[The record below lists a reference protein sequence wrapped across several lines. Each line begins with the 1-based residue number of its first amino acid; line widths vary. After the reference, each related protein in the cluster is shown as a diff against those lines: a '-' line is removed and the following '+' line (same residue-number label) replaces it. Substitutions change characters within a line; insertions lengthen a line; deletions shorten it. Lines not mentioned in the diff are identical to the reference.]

1 MRARLL
7 VGLFFIVGIISFG
20 IPAHAAVVDSQLDD
34 SAQAI
39 QPPLTDYY
47 TGIYTHLLVP
57 NYLAVGYVPP
67 HDLSFSG
74 VRFRINTSGGG
85 NYHCPEGALMQYS
98 GTSSP
103 ATWDSGVNYAG
114 IIPVSTTTPDTDGNC
129 DYITTD
135 HWGNIAPISVS
146 PFSYYVFFMAVPTSG
161 IDNWVSMSG
170 KQFASST
177 PVSLLGY
184 RPATDN
190 RYVWGTSGLDAPYF
204 EFFDTAPPPVTP
216 PTPPDPCVATN
227 TCASNVMF
235 LPGIEG
241 SRLYEDM
248 PCVSGVCET
257 KLWEPSGDTLALR
270 LSHNADGTSAN
281 TDIYEKKNG
290 IIDNAYIPVKGNIY
304 KSFIEQ
310 MNGLVT
316 AKTIKEWEA
325 IPYDWRLS
333 PEQILTSGAQ
343 IAPDKISYLV
353 ATSSPY
359 IIQELK
365 RLASSSKTG
374 KVTIIA
380 HSNGGL
386 VTKALIEKLGPEA
399 TNLVDKII
407 FVAVPQ
413 AGTPLAI
420 GALLHG
426 YGQGLP
432 VALFPY
438 ALSDSAARTLSANM
452 PMTYNLLPSAAYFTQ
467 VDTPVVTFTNESFL
481 APFRSRYGDVIHSR
495 ERLHTF
501 LVDPWRLASS
511 TTEGLN
517 YPSVGNEPL
526 LNQAETLHTD
536 LDAWTPPSGIT
547 LYEIAGWGEKTLAGI
562 DYYQG
567 VTISCDQ
574 IMGVIYRCTRTPK
587 IDYHPRI
594 VLDGDGTVVTPSA
607 LWTPGANRY
616 WVDLGKYNNQHTLS
630 APFGRQ
636 HGDILEVG
644 ELRTFLQNIIT
655 NNDANLPQYIS
666 TSTPM
671 NPNQDTELHFT
682 LHSPLTLN
690 LYDDQGRHT
699 GVSTT
704 TGELEENI
712 PGSRYM
718 KFGEVQF
725 ISAPSSIHTQLI
737 MNGFATGSFTLDAEE
752 TNGGTV
758 VASTTFAGIPSAATA
773 VVKMDVPSGGLAN
786 MGVLTVDESGN
797 GHSDIILQPKAG
809 NTVLLDITPPE
820 IQVTFSTTTKSIMF
834 VGSDDSGTTTMTT
847 STIYSTFKKNQ
858 KEKERENHGIATT
871 TVTAR
876 DDAGNTTVLTY
887 TKPSS
892 DSDERRKNIA
902 LTSVSYNGIKSDLSK
917 TSLRY
922 EWDTDKKGRYTM
934 FSAQLKTASSTVE
947 AQYQS
952 KKNLTVITTLSR
964 RSGDNEDDDETDS
977 HAIQNKFPGLV
988 IPRMQTENGS
998 VRIIY

>member
-7 VGLFFIVGIISFG
+7 TRSQYGMPLFFCAVFVFLILPISFIQAKIIVPPSSPTPDINLSLSIDSNPIENNSTVNIPTDAVLPVSISFSAVPG
-20 IPAHAAVVDSQLDD
+20 GTADWSSGGYNALDGSINSQTYVYSFYLDFYKGTLFSDATFISGEQMNLDGPTLKTNSTVSFPGPGTYSAVLYGTPYFRDYATMCPEIGSCFIPPYTLDRIRTGIARGPDFGVPPSQFYGIVTFTIPA
-34 SAQAI
+34 
-39 QPPLTDYY
+39 
-47 TGIYTHLLVP
+47 
-57 NYLAVGYVPP
+57 
-67 HDLSFSG
+67 
-74 VRFRINTSGGG
+74 
-85 NYHCPEGALMQYS
+85 
-98 GTSSP
+98 
-103 ATWDSGVNYAG
+103 
-114 IIPVSTTTPDTDGNC
+114 
-129 DYITTD
+129 
-135 HWGNIAPISVS
+135 
-146 PFSYYVFFMAVPTSG
+146 
-161 IDNWVSMSG
+161 
-170 KQFASST
+170 
-177 PVSLLGY
+177 
-184 RPATDN
+184 
-190 RYVWGTSGLDAPYF
+190 
-204 EFFDTAPPPVTP
+204 
-216 PTPPDPCVATN
+216 DPCVATN

-248 PCVSGVCET
+248 PCASGVCET

-270 LSHNADGTSAN
+270 LAHNADGTSAN
-281 TDIYEKKNG
+281 ADIYEKKNG
-290 IIDNAYIPVKGNIY
+290 VIDNAYFPVKGNIY

-325 IPYDWRLS
+325 IPYDWRLT

-353 ATSSPY
+353 ATSSPF
-359 IIQELK
+359 IIQELR

-438 ALSDSAARTLSANM
+438 ALSDGAARTLATNM
-452 PMTYNLLPSAAYFTQ
+452 PMTYNLLPSATYFTQ
-467 VDTPVVTFTNESFL
+467 VDTPVVTFTNQPFL
-481 APFRSRYGDVIHSR
+481 APFRDRYGDSIHSR

-517 YPSVGNEPL
+517 YPSVGNESL
-526 LNQAETLHTD
+526 LTQAEMLHTD

-567 VTISCDQ
+567 VTINCDQ
-574 IMGVIYRCTRTPK
+574 ILSVIYRCTRTPK

-616 WVDLGKYNNQHTLS
+616 WVDLRDYNGF
-630 APFGRQ
+630 FGMTN
-636 HGDILEVG
+636 HGNILEIQ
-644 ELRTFLQNIIT
+644 ELRTFIQNLLT
-655 NNDANLPQYIS
+655 NNASTTLPQYIS

-690 LYDDQGRHT
+690 LYDDHGRHT

-737 MNGFATGSFTLDAEE
+737 MNGFAAGSFTLDAEE
-752 TNGGTV
+752 TNGNTV

-820 IQVTFSTTTKSIMF
+820 IQIAFSTTTKAIAF
-834 VGSDDSGTTTMTT
+834 IGIDDSGTTTMTT
-847 STIYSTFKKNQ
+847 PTIYPTFKKIQ
-858 KEKERENHGIATT
+858 KEKERENHGIAIT

-876 DDAGNTTVLTY
+876 DDTGNTTILTY
-887 TKPSS
+887 SKPSS
-892 DSDERRKNIA
+892 DSDDSRDNII

-922 EWDTDKKGRYTM
+922 EWDMNKKGRYTM
-934 FSAQLKTASSTVE
+934 FVAQLKTASSTVE

-952 KKNLTVITTLSR
+952 KKNLTVITTLPR
-964 RSGDNEDDDETDS
+964 RSGDNGDDDETGS
-977 HAIQNKFPGLV
+977 HAIQSKLPGLV

-998 VRIIY
+998 VKIIY